1 MGTASGVLVSL
12 LALVSSSVLL
22 AAIMLAL
29 LAIDAAVAS
38 VAAVGFGASYG
49 LITRL
54 SRRCLQQNSQ
64 CVAHVYG
71 LDGTELSAGPLPT
84 NEIYAVPATP

>member
-1 MGTASGVLVSL
+1 MLHLVFER
-12 LALVSSSVLL
+12 AVVSPVLL
-22 AAIMLAL
+22 VAVMFAL
-29 LAIDAAVAS
+29 IVIDPVIALGATA
-38 VAAVGFGASYG
+38 GFGASYG
-49 LITRL
+49 LITWL
-54 SRRCLQQNSQ
+54 TRRRLQQNSQ